1 MNAITNPIATRAST
15 PVMAMPRYRPPMT
28 SDWNLGCLPGTAL
41 LRAIL
46 HHEHT
51 KRKTANRSLVNS
63 NQATRGD
70 RYGRNAALFS
80 LDAGTET
87 TALLERRT
95 RAGHRSLKQGQ
106 LEVVGGGRRQLDS
119 AGGPT
124 SKGVTLNC
132 NGATN
137 HAAGWKGASTRRP
150 VLTEIGHSQMQSR
163 PANSATPMSHTGQ
176 TGPELGFSLIAW
188 PGRRDAARPQ
198 RTAPVIAA
206 KGEQLQ

>member
-106 LEVVGGGRRQLDS
+106 LEVVGIGAAGHLSS
-119 AGGPT
+119 AGGPAR
-124 SKGVTLNC
+124 SK
-132 NGATN
+132 NGADHVMSDARHKVPLSINFSCPRARDDRANYKNRKRSFTL
-137 HAAGWKGASTRRP
+137 AGGWEGRALPHGTGRNRP
-150 VLTEIGHSQMQSR
+150 LAES
-163 PANSATPMSHTGQ
+163 N
-176 TGPELGFSLIAW
+176 
-188 PGRRDAARPQ
+188 
-198 RTAPVIAA
+198 
-206 KGEQLQ
+206 